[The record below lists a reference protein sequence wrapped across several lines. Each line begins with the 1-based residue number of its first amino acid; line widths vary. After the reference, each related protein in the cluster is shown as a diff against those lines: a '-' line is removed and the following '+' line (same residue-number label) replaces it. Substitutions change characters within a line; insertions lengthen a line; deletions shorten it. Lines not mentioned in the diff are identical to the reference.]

1 MSRHER
7 APAVGA
13 TGALKMVSYDG
24 FEDRAP
30 AGDLQSRRAR
40 FLARRGIVEPLES
53 IVAGLAF
60 DGGAR

>member
-1 MSRHER
+1 
-7 APAVGA
+7 
-13 TGALKMVSYDG
+13 MVSYDG